1 MCCSEPNHERALSN
15 ERYYEQT
22 LAEQQQQQQ
31 QPCSGD
37 EDADDEPVNPRP
49 SDTYKASDEFQIYE
63 RLCRGEQT
71 HVRAPRILRS
81 SSNRLYTRVPRS
93 ALEVCMGMGIPISMG
108 FPWDS
113 HGNGSSFRLLM
124 GTVMGMGIVLMGM
137 RIAYFIGEK

>member
-1 MCCSEPNHERALSN
+1 MTPQRVCCSEPNHERAISN

-22 LAEQQQQQQ
+22 LAEQQQQHQQ

-71 HVRAPRILRS
+71 HVRAAGILRS
-81 SSNRLYTRVPRS
+81 SSNS
-93 ALEVCMGMGIPISMG
+93 LEL
-108 FPWDS
+108 S
-113 HGNGSSFRLLM
+113 HACRDLH
-124 GTVMGMGIVLMGM
+124 
-137 RIAYFIGEK
+137 